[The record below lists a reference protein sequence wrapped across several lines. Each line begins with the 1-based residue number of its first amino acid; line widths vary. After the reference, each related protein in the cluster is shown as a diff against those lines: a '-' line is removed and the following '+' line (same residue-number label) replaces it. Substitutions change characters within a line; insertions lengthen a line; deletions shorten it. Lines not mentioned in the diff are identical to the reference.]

1 MAFRGFS
8 GHDQRGGGFASWLR
22 ESRQPLPL
30 VSASARVV
38 NRHPSGSKFSAV
50 FSGLLCFLLVIFLFE
65 MAPKCS
71 ANVTPGAPQHQET
84 VMHLVEKM
92 HIGEAAFSHE
102 LDNLSREFNIH
113 ESLAY

>member
-1 MAFRGFS
+1 MFS
-8 GHDQRGGGFASWLR
+8 R
-22 ESRQPLPL
+22 
-30 VSASARVV
+30 
-38 NRHPSGSKFSAV
+38 
-50 FSGLLCFLLVIFLFE
+50 LLCFLLVIFLFE

-71 ANVTPGAPQHQET
+71 AKVTPGDPQHQET

-102 LDNLSREFNIH
+102 PYNVSREFNIH